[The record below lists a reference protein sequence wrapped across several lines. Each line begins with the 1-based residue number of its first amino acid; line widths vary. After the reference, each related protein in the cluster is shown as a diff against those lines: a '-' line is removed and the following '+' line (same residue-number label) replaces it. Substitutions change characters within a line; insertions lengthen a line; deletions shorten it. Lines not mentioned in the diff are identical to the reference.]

1 MIKDE
6 TLAEILRR
14 CSDSHSDDAINALA
28 SIVAHLSWGDKN
40 VSQFFVR
47 HLLSYL
53 DRLSLSVQSL
63 TQYDATLRTLYMLLS
78 LKDGEN
84 QLDRISLIFDLNSDF
99 IDSKPLIKLA
109 MSKAN
114 TNPSFTLNLLKFIVE
129 TAQSEPKLRN
139 YLRLFSSAYM
149 EQVIEFLRV
158 NREASPDKT
167 ELKPQYTDMLAQV
180 SQKIRELL
188 NLEFDFAFDF
198 EGG

>member
-1 MIKDE
+1 
-6 TLAEILRR
+6 
-14 CSDSHSDDAINALA
+14 
-28 SIVAHLSWGDKN
+28 
-40 VSQFFVR
+40 
-47 HLLSYL
+47 
-53 DRLSLSVQSL
+53 
-63 TQYDATLRTLYMLLS
+63 MLLS

-114 TNPSFTLNLLKFIVE
+114 TNPLFTLNLLKFIVE

-198 EGG
+198 EGGQANAFSQPVDSDMMDNAIKEERAFGLNTSFNREAGFEKTF

>member
-6 TLAEILRR
+6 TLTEILRR

>member
-6 TLAEILRR
+6 TLTEILRR

-158 NREASPDKT
+158 HREASPDKT